1 MDRKYMSLALELAA
15 RGQGRTSPNPAV
27 GAVVVKEGKIIGQGY
42 HLRAGTPHAEINAM
56 KEAGEGARGA
66 TLYVTLEPCC
76 HYGRTGPCTEA
87 VIEAGI
93 ARAVVAMVDPN
104 PAVSG
109 KGIDKLRRA
118 GIEVTLGVM
127 EAEARELNEVFV
139 KYITTGLP
147 FVVAKAAVSLDGK
160 IATSAGESKWI
171 TGPEARAYA
180 HRLRDRYDAVM
191 VGIGTVLADDPLL
204 TARLPAGDGR
214 DPVRVILD
222 SAARTPLH
230 SKVLNRQS
238 PARTIIA
245 VTAAAPREK
254 TEALAATGAEVLEV
268 NEGPR
273 VDLAEL
279 MRLLSKKE
287 ITSVLVEGGSAVH
300 GSAFAAGIVDKV
312 VWFIAPRIIGGT
324 TAPGP
329 VGGRGVE
336 DLTDAVKVE
345 RLKVHRLG
353 EDLCIEGYVRQ
364 STSVSVPSARSPAEA
379 E

>member
-147 FVVAKAAVSLDGK
+147 FVVAKAAVS
-160 IATSAGESKWI
+160 ATSA
-171 TGPEARAYA
+171 R
-180 HRLRDRYDAVM
+180 RDSSH
-191 VGIGTVLADDPLL
+191 ISLL
-204 TARLPAGDGR
+204 L
-214 DPVRVILD
+214 
-222 SAARTPLH
+222 
-230 SKVLNRQS
+230 
-238 PARTIIA
+238 
-245 VTAAAPREK
+245 
-254 TEALAATGAEVLEV
+254 
-268 NEGPR
+268 
-273 VDLAEL
+273 
-279 MRLLSKKE
+279 
-287 ITSVLVEGGSAVH
+287 
-300 GSAFAAGIVDKV
+300 F
-312 VWFIAPRIIGGT
+312 
-324 TAPGP
+324 
-329 VGGRGVE
+329 
-336 DLTDAVKVE
+336 
-345 RLKVHRLG
+345 
-353 EDLCIEGYVRQ
+353 
-364 STSVSVPSARSPAEA
+364 
-379 E
+379 